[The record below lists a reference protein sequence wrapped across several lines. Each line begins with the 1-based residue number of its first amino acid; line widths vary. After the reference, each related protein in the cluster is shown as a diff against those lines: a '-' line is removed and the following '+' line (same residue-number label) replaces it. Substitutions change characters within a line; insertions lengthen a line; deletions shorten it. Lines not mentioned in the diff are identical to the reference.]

1 LASALSFWNASE
13 RDAIELFRV
22 APQRI
27 CQKTGAILLRASF
40 VRNGV
45 QSIVVL
51 EGIELIPVL
60 KLEPFRFGAE
70 DRSAPSGIY
79 EDMPEEWCRYWLE
92 SLADSGITDLMP
104 IERGSWHVPTSE
116 FTGAV
121 LLGRLLEVIFQNLV
135 KAGFSIDLDCLPLD
149 GGLALRCQSQNVLIE
164 PGCCG
169 DLGNVASWREAVGHR
184 QAEWRP
190 LWIGHPALSVLYRAP
205 RLIISS
211 PHDADEP
218 TARWAVCPNQLQVAI
233 DAAEI
238 ELERF
243 AGQIAMALPSDYKAE
258 SRLMGR
264 KLAGLGQ

>member
-1 LASALSFWNASE
+1 LAGGLSFWNASE
-13 RDAIELFRV
+13 CDAIESLSV
-22 APQRI
+22 APQCI
-27 CQKTGAILLRASF
+27 CQKPGRSFFRRFF
-40 VRNGV
+40 VRNGLL
-45 QSIVVL
+45 STVVL
-51 EGIELIPVL
+51 EDIELIPVL
-60 KLEPFRFGAE
+60 KLEPFRFAAE
-70 DRSAPSGIY
+70 DRSSPFRIY
-79 EDMPEEWCRYWLE
+79 EEMPEEWYRYWLE
-92 SLADSGITDLMP
+92 SLADSGITGLMP
-104 IERGSWHVPTSE
+104 VERGSWHVPTSE
-116 FTGAV
+116 FTGPV